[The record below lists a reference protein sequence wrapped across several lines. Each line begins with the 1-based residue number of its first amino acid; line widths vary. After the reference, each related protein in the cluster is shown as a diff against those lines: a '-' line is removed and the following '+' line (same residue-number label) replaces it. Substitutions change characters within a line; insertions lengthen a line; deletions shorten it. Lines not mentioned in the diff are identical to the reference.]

1 MSRETWLLM
10 VQVAKQKIDAAKQG
24 AVPRK
29 RRKKTT
35 ITRLFGTCVREDHY
49 ALLLAAGY

>member
-1 MSRETWLLM
+1 M
-10 VQVAKQKIDAAKQG
+10 VQVAKQKVEVG
-24 AVPRK
+24 RPRVTPRQ

-35 ITRLFGTCVREDHY
+35 ITRLFNACVREDHY